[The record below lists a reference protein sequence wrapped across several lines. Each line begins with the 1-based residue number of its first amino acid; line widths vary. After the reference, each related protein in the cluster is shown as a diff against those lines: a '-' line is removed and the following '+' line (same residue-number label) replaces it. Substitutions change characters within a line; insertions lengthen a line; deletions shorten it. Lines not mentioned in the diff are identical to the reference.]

1 MRLVFESQESSVAFF
16 RERKRVYRGWKGGG
30 GGRGGGERERLV
42 VGGESERKGKE
53 RDVAGEKKEK
63 GSVLLTKWREKC
75 VSPRYRLISKAFSTI
90 GNPR

>member
-1 MRLVFESQESSVAFF
+1 M
-16 RERKRVYRGWKGGG
+16 
-30 GGRGGGERERLV
+30 